1 MKSINQTLAAGLLW
15 LTACGAAWAISSNP
29 DMVEDFYRDT
39 VLPILRW
46 DGKPMPAPVGED
58 LKVTYE
64 ARTIA

>member
-1 MKSINQTLAAGLLW
+1 
-15 LTACGAAWAISSNP
+15 
-29 DMVEDFYRDT
+29 MVEDFYRDT

-64 ARTIA
+64 PAKLG